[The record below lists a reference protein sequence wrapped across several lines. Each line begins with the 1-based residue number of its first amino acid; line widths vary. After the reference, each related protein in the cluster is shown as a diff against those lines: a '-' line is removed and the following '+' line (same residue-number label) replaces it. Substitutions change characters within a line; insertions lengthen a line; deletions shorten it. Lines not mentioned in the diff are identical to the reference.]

1 MARRKQSKSDRIRA
15 ALTELGPEARNR
27 DIIEKLA
34 GEKLKVSAQMV
45 STVRKRATGM
55 VAASRNGA
63 RRPGR
68 PRKVQSVGGLSLRAL
83 LNAKQLVAETGSL
96 AAARQTLDA
105 LAKLV

>member
-1 MARRKQSKSDRIRA
+1 MARRKQSKSERIRA

-34 GEKLKVSAQMV
+34 GENVKVSAQMV
-45 STVRKRATGM
+45 STVRKRASGA
-55 VAASRNGA
+55 VAGASNGA

-68 PRKVQSVGGLSLRAL
+68 PRKGAPAGSISLTAL

-96 AAARQTLDA
+96 EAARQTLDA
-105 LAKLV
+105 LAQLV